1 MESLVIASTSITP
14 EIHFDNTRGYFELSG
29 MSLPED
35 SFNFYK
41 PVMDWMCNYGQ
52 HPAPQTELV
61 FKMEYFNTSSTAY
74 ILKLIKEV
82 ARMTQKGSQVTVKW
96 YHDYEDDDM
105 SEAGRGLG
113 MLANIPIELIGYQA
127 SED

>member
-1 MESLVIASTSITP
+1 MESLVITSTSITP

-52 HPAPQTELV
+52 NPAPQTELV